1 MSKYD
6 EVYFMGDNQAISRV
20 PVDSSKTMNRG
31 AFSGSLAALQKTI
44 FIEHTLKMGPFGLPR
59 IGFFLNLEYDPAN
72 FFGQATHINISERSV
87 H

>member
-6 EVYFMGDNQAISRV
+6 EVYFMGDNQTISRV

-44 FIEHTLKMGPFGLPR
+44 FIENTLKMGP
-59 IGFFLNLEYDPAN
+59 
-72 FFGQATHINISERSV
+72 S
-87 H
+87 